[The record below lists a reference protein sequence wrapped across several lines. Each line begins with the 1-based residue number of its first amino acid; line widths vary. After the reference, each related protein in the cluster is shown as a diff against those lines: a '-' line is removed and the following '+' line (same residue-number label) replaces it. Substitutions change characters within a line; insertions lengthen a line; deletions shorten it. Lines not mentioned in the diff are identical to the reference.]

1 MTKRSLNKYKFHKVA
16 SRYYPGRNT
25 RTAIRLFRQELCL
38 TRGLLDAL
46 QAIGYNNNQR
56 ILTPRQVQVIEEY
69 LGEA

>member
-25 RTAIRLFRQELCL
+25 RTAIRLFRQEIQL

-46 QAIGYNNNQR
+46 QAIGYHESQR
-56 ILTPRQVQVIEEY
+56 ILTPRMVQVIEEY